1 MVIPYM
7 EKRKKYQ
14 YSLKL
19 NYFIWKRIW

>member
-1 MVIPYM
+1 M